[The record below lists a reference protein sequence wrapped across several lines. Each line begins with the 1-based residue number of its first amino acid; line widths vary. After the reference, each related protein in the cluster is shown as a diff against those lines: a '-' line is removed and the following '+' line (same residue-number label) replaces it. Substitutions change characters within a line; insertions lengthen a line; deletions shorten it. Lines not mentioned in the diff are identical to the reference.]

1 MKSILLSALLAV
13 LVFASPLPGA
23 LAHAQDAAS
32 DEADVEALVEAHTS
46 NSRIQ
51 SERPTLEPEL
61 DDAPPRRN
69 NGIIEAIGKF
79 FAWIFQNF
87 GWLIRYLLIGAV
99 IAVLAYALW
108 YMLGGLTLPGRRE
121 RKDKA
126 AADVSEI
133 DEVRPVRKEAEALL
147 QQADA
152 LAAQGRYAEAVHLL
166 LFRSIADL
174 NARRAGGVPQS
185 LTAREIERL
194 GDLPERAR
202 AALSPIIRLVEKS
215 FFGDRPVDQSGWK
228 EARASYE
235 AFAFKEARA

>member
-1 MKSILLSALLAV
+1 
-13 LVFASPLPGA
+13 
-23 LAHAQDAAS
+23 
-32 DEADVEALVEAHTS
+32 
-46 NSRIQ
+46 
-51 SERPTLEPEL
+51 
-61 DDAPPRRN
+61 
-69 NGIIEAIGKF
+69 
-79 FAWIFQNF
+79 
-87 GWLIRYLLIGAV
+87 
-99 IAVLAYALW
+99 
-108 YMLGGLTLPGRRE
+108 MLGGLTLPGRRE

-133 DEVRPVRKEAEALL
+133 DEGRPVRKEAEALL

-152 LAAQGRYAEAVHLL
+152 LAADGRYAEAVHLL

>member
-1 MKSILLSALLAV
+1 MKSILLSALLVV
-13 LVFASPLPGA
+13 LVFASPFLN
-23 LAHAQDAAS
+23 AQAIAQAAAS
-32 DEADVEALVEAHTS
+32 DEADVEALVEAHTA
-46 NSRIQ
+46 NGRIQ
-51 SERPTLEPEL
+51 SERPTFEPEP
-61 DDAPPRRN
+61 DEGTPRRN
-69 NGIIEAIGKF
+69 NHIIEAIGKF

-99 IAVLAYALW
+99 VAVVAYALW
-108 YMLGGLTLPGRRE
+108 YMLGGLTLPGRRKRE
-121 RKDKA
+121 QKA
-126 AADVSEI
+126 EADFSII
-133 DEVRPVRKEAEALL
+133 DEGRPAREEAEALL

-152 LAAQGRYAEAVHLL
+152 LAAEGRYAEAVHLL

-235 AFAFKEARA
+235 AFAFKGARA